1 MEHKLDIKHTTRNVA
16 TGLISNI
23 RFDLV
28 SILDGHAYTGKY
40 ECNTPGSVDDSGFIT
55 YDSLSST
62 DLLGFI
68 NKYGDGSDPT
78 NGLNLYKTI
87 NSASFADDVRTPIT
101 QNDLPTLLV
110 GYNPETGEA
119 NNPVIDI

>member
-1 MEHKLDIKHTTRNVA
+1 MTHEYYILYTTRNTS

-28 SILDGHAYTGKY
+28 SKLGDDEFTGKY
-40 ECNTPGSVDDSGFIT
+40 ECNTPGSADDGGFIA
-55 YDSLSST
+55 YDSLSSS

-78 NGLNLYKTI
+78 NGLNTYKLI
-87 NSASFADDVRTPIT
+87 NSASYANDLNAPTFI
-101 QNDLPTLLV
+101 NDLPPNVDRT
-110 GYNPETGEA
+110 A
-119 NNPVIDI
+119 III

>member
-1 MEHKLDIKHTTRNVA
+1 VEKIIKMEHKLNIKHTTRNVA

-40 ECNTPGSVDDSGFIT
+40 ECNTPGSADDSGFIA
-55 YDSLSST
+55 YDSLSSS

-78 NGLNLYKTI
+78 NGIDAYKTL

-101 QNDLPTLLV
+101 QQDLPPSV
-110 GYNPETGEA
+110 DVSD
-119 NNPVIDI
+119 VIDI

>member
-1 MEHKLDIKHTTRNVA
+1 MEHKLNIKHATRNVA

-40 ECNTPGSVDDSGFIT
+40 ECNTPGSADDSGFIA
-55 YDSLSST
+55 YDSLSSS

-78 NGLNLYKTI
+78 NGIDAYKTL

-101 QNDLPTLLV
+101 QQDLPPSLNV
-110 GYNPETGEA
+110 SDI
-119 NNPVIDI
+119 IDI